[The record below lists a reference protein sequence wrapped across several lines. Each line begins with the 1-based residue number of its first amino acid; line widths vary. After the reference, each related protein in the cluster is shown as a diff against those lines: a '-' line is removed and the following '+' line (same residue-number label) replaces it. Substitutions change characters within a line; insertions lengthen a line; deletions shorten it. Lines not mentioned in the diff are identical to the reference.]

1 MKIRNVIHKGLRR
14 FILSDDPSGLN
25 PAVVEKLRRMIS
37 FLQDMTDEDQLR
49 SVPMWKAHK
58 LTGDWEDTWSMFV
71 TRNWRLTFKI
81 DRKEI
86 VIVDLD
92 FVDYH

>member
-14 FILSDDPSGLN
+14 FILNDDVSGIN

-37 FLQDMTDEDQLR
+37 FLQDMTDEDQLL
-49 SVPMWKAHK
+49 SIPTWKAHK
-58 LTGDWEDTWSMFV
+58 LTGNLKDTWSLSV
-71 TRNWRLTFKI
+71 TRNWRLTFRI

-92 FVDYH
+92 FIDYH